1 MKVKSMIFVLFLVVA
16 NLTTTLSQA
25 KSASSQPQQE
35 IQAAQ
40 EAYQLGQDTQ
50 QRETDFDTAYK
61 NEHCSADALH
71 WSFVS
76 TNQANQL
83 PLLIDQS
90 QGADRKGAAATTAHR
105 NANDKPSQV
114 AQ

>member
-1 MKVKSMIFVLFLVVA
+1 MIFVLFLVVA

-50 QRETDFDTAYK
+50 QRETDFDTAYR

-76 TNQANQL
+76 TNQL